1 MATAGPVAAS
11 GHAASGDS
19 GAAACAATAGSAGN
33 AGRAGTA
40 SAAPWRAS
48 LLQHR
53 AALRAVR
60 AHQAVRARW
69 RGAAPLLLALAAAVI
84 AGPAPAMQPMA
95 DTDLSAVRGR
105 DGVSFDLNGFAMS
118 GDVRVTYTAPNGAS
132 IYKGNLSASRSDAS
146 DAFADP
152 YRIDIVPGTGGLAD
166 VMQLSFPANGAG
178 EQRWQFAYDW
188 GIQANGIARD
198 NGAVSISDLVWRG
211 GGLQFSTPQNVDG
224 IAWGAAL
231 RMDIGQLAYRPQGRY
246 DATGQMALSA
256 IQIGAVDGN
265 GNFTGEP
272 WQLANV
278 ASQPGI
284 LNALND
290 DTGPRLHIGIDWPDS
305 RYGSGAAPAGGL
317 AIGNISFN
325 NPAGGSVDLGSSRI
339 GSIQIQYLDVKF
351 RR

>member
-1 MATAGPVAAS
+1 M
-11 GHAASGDS
+11 HAHHRQD
-19 GAAACAATAGSAGN
+19 CAAGA
-33 AGRAGTA
+33 RAHA
-40 SAAPWRAS
+40 VIADPDAA
-48 LLQHR
+48 LLRHR
-53 AALRAVR
+53 AALRAVAGR
-60 AHQAVRARW
+60 SALRTRW

-84 AGPAPAMQPMA
+84 AGPVLAMQPMA
-95 DTDLSAVRGR
+95 DSDLSAVRGR
-105 DGVSFDLNGFAMS
+105 DGVSFDLNGFAMN
-118 GDVRVTYTAPNGAS
+118 GDVRVTYTAPSGAS
-132 IYKGNLSASRSDAS
+132 IYKGNLAASRSDAS

-152 YRIDIVPGTGGLAD
+152 YRIDIVPGMGGLAD
-166 VMQLSFPANGAG
+166 VMHLAFPANGAG

-188 GIQANGIARD
+188 GVQANGITSD
-198 NGAVSISDLVWRG
+198 NGAVVISDMVFRG

-231 RMDIGQLAYRPQGRY
+231 RIDIGQLAYRPQGRS
-246 DATGQMALSA
+246 DPLGQMALSN
-256 IQIGAVDGN
+256 IQLGAVDAN

-272 WQLANV
+272 WQLAHV

-290 DTGPRLHIGIDWPDS
+290 DSGPRLHVGIDWPDG
-305 RYGSGAAPAGGL
+305 RFGNGEAPAGGL

-325 NPAGGSVDLGSSRI
+325 NPSGGSVDLGSSRI